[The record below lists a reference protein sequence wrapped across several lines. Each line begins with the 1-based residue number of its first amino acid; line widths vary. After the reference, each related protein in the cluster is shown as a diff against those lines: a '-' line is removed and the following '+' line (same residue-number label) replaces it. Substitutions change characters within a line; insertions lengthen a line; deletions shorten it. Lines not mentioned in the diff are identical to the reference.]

1 MIDAVGEDLIN
12 TQICDSSHSPMLSM
26 PETVVDVIRKAAGE
40 L

>member
-1 MIDAVGEDLIN
+1 MIAENGEDLVNI
-12 TQICDSSHSPMLSM
+12 QICDSGHSPMLSM